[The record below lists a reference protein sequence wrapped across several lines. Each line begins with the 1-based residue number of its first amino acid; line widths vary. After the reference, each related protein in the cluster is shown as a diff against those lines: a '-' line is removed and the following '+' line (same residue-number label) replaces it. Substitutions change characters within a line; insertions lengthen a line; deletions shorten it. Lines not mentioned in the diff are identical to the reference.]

1 MLNSR
6 ATPAVLEEPVR
17 NFEERTRRGRDAR
30 ERVPR
35 ALHGQWSAADDRPD
49 PIGLLELQAKSRVP
63 ELLPIRY
70 GRMAISPLTFYRGS
84 AAIMAA
90 DLASAPVSGI
100 TVQLCGDAHLSN
112 FGVFGSPERTV
123 VFDINDFDETLPGPW
138 EWDVMRLAASF
149 EIAGRCRGFTAKQ
162 CHDIVI
168 GVVHGYRAQMQ
179 QAASAG
185 VLDAWY
191 DRVEADLVIQWMR
204 DERKAHKLTRKQI
217 DRAGEGLA
225 KARTRDSVGSFRKL
239 VEVRDG
245 QTRFKSDPPLLEPI
259 EDLAPDRASQDRI
272 EHAMQ
277 GLLESYQK
285 TLINRPHPGGEY
297 SYVHM
302 ARKVVGVG
310 SVGTRAWVALLTG
323 RSESDP
329 LILQAKEAQASV
341 LEPYLGASRYRHN
354 GKRVVMGQ
362 RRMQAS
368 SDIFLGWQ
376 RAKGIDSVPRDYY
389 IRQLHDWKGS
399 VDVDNVSV
407 AGAELY
413 GRVCGGTLA
422 RAHAR
427 TGDRVAI
434 ATYLGRGDQFDRAIA
449 QFASTY
455 AGQNDEDYN
464 ALLAAIASGRLQAL
478 HGI

>member
-35 ALHGQWSAADDRPD
+35 ALHGQWSAADNRPD

-376 RAKGIDSVPRDYY
+376 RANGIDTIPRDYY

-399 VDVDNVSV
+399 VDVDIVSV

-464 ALLAAIASGRLQAL
+464 ALLAAIGSGRLEAL